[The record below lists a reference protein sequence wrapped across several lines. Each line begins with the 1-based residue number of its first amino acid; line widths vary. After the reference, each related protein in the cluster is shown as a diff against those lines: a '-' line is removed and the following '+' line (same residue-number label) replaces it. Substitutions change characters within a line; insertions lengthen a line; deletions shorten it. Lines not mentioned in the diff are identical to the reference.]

1 MAPIKVMDM
10 KYAERM
16 ADDAQ
21 VQVYSHFFPSSFPYP
36 FLSTENGFSF
46 LTSEGQL

>member
-21 VQVYSHFFPSSFPYP
+21 VQVLT
-36 FLSTENGFSF
+36 FLSFIISILF
-46 LTSEGQL
+46 LEYRKWVFFITSEGQL